1 VKWGMVVEGDE
12 IKSVKTGRWYA
23 VQSTSTNRTEARI
36 RLAGVA
42 KMLTRP
48 VSGEVPADI
57 HRRGPTGAAVDLF
70 VVAFSGPNLPVD
82 VPDRAVGPTLSE
94 RNEDE

>member
-1 VKWGMVVEGDE
+1 VIWGQVVEGDE

-23 VQSTSTNRTEARI
+23 VSSTSTTATEARI
-36 RLAGVA
+36 RLVGVA
-42 KMLTRP
+42 KLLTRP
-48 VSGEVPADI
+48 VGDEVPADI

-70 VVAFSGPNLPVD
+70 VVAFSGPNLSVD

-94 RNEDE
+94 RTEDE